1 MTSTGE
7 FQINNLPLIII
18 SIAIVALGVLGFLEF
33 KKLYVKLNM
42 ISTKIDEINDNF
54 NQEPKEIII
63 SQDPRPDIQKQMMM
77 RRQEEMKK
85 MQMQQQQM
93 QQQQQQQMQQQMQ
106 QQSVNPHLQ
115 SEYKVHPKSSE
126 EIVND
131 EKQSINNDTDDTDD
145 KGESIISDSQ
155 SSIKIDIEND
165 IDDIDD
171 IDDNDDDDN
180 QSIMTIELDNKFKHL
195 SIKALKDLCK
205 ENDLPIS
212 GNKTTLVSRLLEN
225 DQGNDLEN

>member
-54 NQEPKEIII
+54 NQEPKEIPPNQI
-63 SQDPRPDIQKQMMM
+63 PPPHIQKQMMM

-93 QQQQQQQMQQQMQ
+93 QQQQQQQMQ

-171 IDDNDDDDN
+171 NDNDNDDDDN

>member
-1 MTSTGE
+1 MTTGE

-42 ISTKIDEINDNF
+42 ISTKIDEINDNL
-54 NQEPKEIII
+54 NQGPKEIHSNQI
-63 SQDPRPDIQKQMMM
+63 PPPHIQQQMMM

-85 MQMQQQQM
+85 MQGHMHMQGQTQGHMPTQ
-93 QQQQQQQMQQQMQ
+93 
-106 QQSVNPHLQ
+106 HLQ
-115 SEYKVHPKSSE
+115 SEYKVNVNKLSE

-131 EKQSINNDTDDTDD
+131 EKQSINNDTDETDD
-145 KGESIISDSQ
+145 KDESIISDSQ
-155 SSIKIDIEND
+155 SITDNDIKIN

-171 IDDNDDDDN
+171 IDDIHDIDDDNDDDNNDEDDK

-195 SIKALKDLCK
+195 SIKELKDLCK
-205 ENDLPIS
+205 ENNLPIS
-212 GNKTTLVSRLLEN
+212 GNKSALISRLLEN
-225 DQGNDLEN
+225 DE

>member
-1 MTSTGE
+1 MASTGE

-54 NQEPKEIII
+54 NQEPKEIPPNQI
-63 SQDPRPDIQKQMMM
+63 PPPHIQKQMMM

-93 QQQQQQQMQQQMQ
+93 QQQQQQQMQ

-171 IDDNDDDDN
+171 NDNDNDDDDN

-205 ENDLPIS
+205 ENDLAIS
-212 GNKTTLVSRLLEN
+212 GNKSTLVSRLLEN